1 MSLIWPTKDPDEL
14 LDYSIDWTD
23 IAVGFQISSVVWS
36 VRSNT
41 HPSETQLNAGQDR
54 TSGSGGAITDSI
66 QNIQQALVNNKV
78 AVIYIAGG
86 IDLTDYTFLCTVQ
99 TSIQTT
105 LQRAIRLRCR
115 SV

>member
-1 MSLIWPTKDPDEL
+1 MSLIWPNKDPDEL
-14 LDYSIDWTD
+14 LDYSIDWSD
-23 IAVGFQISSVVWS
+23 IAVGFTINSVVWS

-41 HPSETQLNAGQDR
+41 NSVEHVLNAGQDR
-54 TSGSGGAITDSI
+54 TAASGGAITDSI

-78 AVIYIAGG
+78 AIIYIAGG
-86 IDLTDYTFLCTVQ
+86 IDLTDYTFICTVQ

-105 LQRAIRLRCR
+105 LQRAIILRCR